1 MDKKRAFRTSE
12 SFINAAAYSV
22 TKSLDGL
29 CKLGP
34 NAFYVNSKEDYC
46 VDHDHLEEFYQAAH
60 SYLPFVEKDD
70 LSDDMAGIRPKS
82 QAPGAPWQDFI
93 IRNEEK
99 RGLTNLINLI
109 GIESPG
115 LTASLA
121 IAEYAIKTM
130 KFGYQ

>member
-1 MDKKRAFRTSE
+1 MLRFNCKQFKNV
-12 SFINAAAYSV
+12 SFV
-22 TKSLDGL
+22 R
-29 CKLGP
+29 C
-34 NAFYVNSKEDYC
+34 
-46 VDHDHLEEFYQAAH
+46 YQAAH

-70 LSDDMAGIRPKS
+70 LSDDMAGIRPKI

-99 RGLTNLINLI
+99 RGLTNLINLV

-130 KFGYQ
+130 KLG